1 MSRTGQDKI
10 ALTEAE
16 TLFAQA
22 LQLFPPNHD
31 ENQVISDESPILDA
45 SSGLAAQFCQVCR
58 DRLDVLDETQIG
70 PSDVVTLWQL
80 EQNTWDL
87 IADLYL

>member
-1 MSRTGQDKI
+1 MSSSAQNKS
-10 ALTEAE
+10 ALAEAE

-22 LQLFPPNHD
+22 LQLFPSKHD
-31 ENQVISDESPILDA
+31 NSQPVTDDSPILDLT
-45 SSGLAAQFCQVCR
+45 SGLAAQFCQVCK
-58 DRLDVLDETQIG
+58 DRLEALEEPRLSPTD
-70 PSDVVTLWQL
+70 SVTSWQL

>member
-1 MSRTGQDKI
+1 MSRIGQDKS
-10 ALTEAE
+10 ALTQAE

-22 LQLFPPNHD
+22 LQLFPPSHD
-31 ENQVISDESPILDA
+31 ESQPITDESPILDP
-45 SSGLAAQFCQVCR
+45 SSGLAVKFCEVCR
-58 DRLDVLDETQIG
+58 DRLNELDETQLG

>member
-1 MSRTGQDKI
+1 MSSSSQNRS
-10 ALTEAE
+10 ALSEAE

-22 LQLFPPNHD
+22 LQLFPSKHD
-31 ENQVISDESPILDA
+31 DSQPVTDDSPILDP
-45 SSGLAAQFCQVCR
+45 SSGLAARFCQVCK
-58 DRLDVLDETQIG
+58 DRLDALGESRLSPTD
-70 PSDVVTLWQL
+70 SVTLWEL